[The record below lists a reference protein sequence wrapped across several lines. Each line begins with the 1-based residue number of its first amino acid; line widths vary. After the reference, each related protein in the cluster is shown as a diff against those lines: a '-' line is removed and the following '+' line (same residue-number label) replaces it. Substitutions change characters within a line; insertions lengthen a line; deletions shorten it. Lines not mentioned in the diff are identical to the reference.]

1 MPDHLRA
8 RLAHDPGR
16 PFVTAYDETTGER
29 TELSVTTYA
38 NWVAKTANL
47 LVEEY
52 LLDPGDT
59 LRIALPTHWLGTVFL
74 GAAWAAGLVVTT
86 DPEVAADLIVC
97 GPDAVEAS
105 GPLLACSLRP
115 FAVRFPG
122 GPPEGADDYGAL
134 WPGQADVFVPVDPP
148 QPGTAAWNDGERT
161 LSQGELLACARTSG
175 APWAGGRLLTDVA
188 PTAEAGT
195 TTLLPALVTG
205 GSLVLVSGAAD
216 AQWPARHEDER
227 ATEVLRSLPG

>member
-8 RLAHDPGR
+8 LLAHDPGR
-16 PFVTAYDETTGER
+16 PFVTAYDERTGER

-59 LRIALPTHWLGTVFL
+59 VRLALPAHWLGTVFL
-74 GAAWAAGLVVTT
+74 GAAWSVGLIATTSPDVT
-86 DPEVAADLIVC
+86 ADLVVC
-97 GPDAVEAS
+97 GPEPVPTT
-105 GPLLACSLRP
+105 GPLLACSLLP
-115 FAVRFPG
+115 FAVRFPD
-122 GPPEGADDYGAL
+122 GPPDGADDYGTL
-134 WPGQADVFVPVDPP
+134 WPGQADVFVPVAPP
-148 QPGTAAWNDGERT
+148 RPSTPAWTDGETTRT
-161 LSQGELLACARTSG
+161 QGELLEEARSAAGTRSG
-175 APWAGGRLLTDVA
+175 ARLLTDVA
-188 PTAEAGT
+188 PTAAGAT
-195 TTLLPALVTG
+195 TTLLAALVGG

-227 ATEVLRSLPG
+227 ATDVLRSLPG